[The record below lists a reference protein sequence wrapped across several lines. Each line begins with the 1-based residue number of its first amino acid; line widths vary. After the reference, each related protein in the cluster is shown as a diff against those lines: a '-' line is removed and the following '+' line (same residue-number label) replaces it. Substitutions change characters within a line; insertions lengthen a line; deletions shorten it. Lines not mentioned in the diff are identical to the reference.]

1 MDIQKLRELI
11 RTGEYLEDNYGDDK
25 VRSQWL
31 FRVEDFLQKI
41 GQDKRLSSDFFALK
55 NHGGKPIARN
65 NFNNIMGFLR
75 NLYDNDGSVNKL
87 VSHDS
92 QAVFIVHGHDNRLIE
107 KVKGCVEE
115 IGLKPIVLREQVDIG
130 VKTILEKLEEYLGNC
145 KCAVILYTPC
155 DIGRAENENI
165 LHSRARQNV
174 VFEHGLFQG
183 FLSRKRVI
191 LLRKGDTE
199 LPGDCN
205 GAIFISVD
213 SEDWQESLKNSIK
226 AIDQ

>member
-1 MDIQKLRELI
+1 MDIKKLRELI
-11 RTGEYLEDNYGDDK
+11 RTGEYLEDNYSDDK
-25 VRSQWL
+25 IRSQWL
-31 FRVEDFLQKI
+31 FRIEDFLENI
-41 GQDKRLSSDFFALK
+41 GQNKRFSSEISTLK
-55 NHGGKPIARN
+55 FHGSKPITRN
-65 NFNNIMGFLR
+65 SFNNIMGFLR
-75 NLYDNDGSVNKL
+75 NLYDSDGSANKL

-92 QAVFIVHGHDNRLIE
+92 QAVFIVHGHDNKLIE

-115 IGLKPIVLREQVDIG
+115 LGLKPIVLREQVDIG

-155 DIGRAENENI
+155 DIGRAERENE

-199 LPGDCN
+199 LPGDCG
-205 GAIFISVD
+205 GAIYIPVD
-213 SEDWQESLKNSIK
+213 SDDWQGRLKDSIK